1 MTSDSEWETYSEQAP
16 IRSAVDEWETWDV
29 AAPAAAAESESLN
42 LAQAA
47 EDASVL
53 LELFSKTT
61 PRNKEAIGDEHKQM
75 IENAF
80 EGILRIRREFR
91 ATTARAPAEQTK
103 VDPECIIC
111 YDNIADTVL
120 MPCRHLVL
128 CMVYPPPLSLW
139 RPADSWQTCCDKM
152 GIKERTALGP
162 RTVSCPICR
171 TKILDRVRS
180 SSYVYSR

>member
-1 MTSDSEWETYSEQAP
+1 MTSDSEWETYTEQAP
-16 IRSAVDEWETWDV
+16 IRNVADEWETWDV
-29 AAPAAAAESESLN
+29 TAPAAPAAAAAELESLDI
-42 LAQAA
+42 AQAA

-61 PRNKEAIGDEHKQM
+61 PRNKEAISDEHKQM

-91 ATTARAPAEQTK
+91 TVTARALTGQAK

-128 CMVYPPPLSLW
+128 CMVYPHPPSRSGDLL
-139 RPADSWQTCCDKM
+139 
-152 GIKERTALGP
+152 TAS
-162 RTVSCPICR
+162 R
-171 TKILDRVRS
+171 RVATRWA
-180 SSYVYSR
+180 

>member
-16 IRSAVDEWETWDV
+16 IRKVADEWETWDV
-29 AAPAAAAESESLN
+29 TAPAAAATESEYLDI
-42 LAQAA
+42 AQAA

-91 ATTARAPAEQTK
+91 TMTAQTSAGQTK

-128 CMVYPPPLSLW
+128 CMVYTPPPPPSFSLW
-139 RPADSWQTCCDKM
+139 
-152 GIKERTALGP
+152 
-162 RTVSCPICR
+162 
-171 TKILDRVRS
+171 
-180 SSYVYSR
+180 